1 MKSRRQF
8 LTQTAVGLGAIGILV
23 TGRVQAQA
31 LVSETDPQ
39 ATSLG
44 YKVDTTKVDKKK
56 YPKHVAEQKCL
67 NCTLYQ
73 AKSADSGGCAIFPG
87 KQVAANGWC
96 SAYQK
101 KA

>member
-1 MKSRRQF
+1 MVNGSDGEHKIRGHS
-8 LTQTAVGLGAIGILV
+8 G
-23 TGRVQAQA
+23 
-31 LVSETDPQ
+31 PK
-39 ATSLG
+39 
-44 YKVDTTKVDKKK
+44 YP
-56 YPKHVAEQKCL
+56 YPKHVAEQKCS

-73 AKSADSGGCAIFPG
+73 SKSADSGGCAIFPG